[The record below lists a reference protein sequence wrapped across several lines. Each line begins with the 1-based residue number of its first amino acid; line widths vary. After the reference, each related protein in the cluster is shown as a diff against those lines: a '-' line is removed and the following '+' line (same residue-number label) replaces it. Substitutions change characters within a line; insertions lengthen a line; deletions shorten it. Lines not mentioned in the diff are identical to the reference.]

1 MKIEIVWSNVY
12 QISAASSRDVL
23 EVTILDNEQFFSAS
37 RRQYIPVGQ
46 SDYVKAPTQ
55 MPNDEFTKS
64 YEAVTEAAQ
73 TMISITLVSNFA
85 VNLVLSGAMTL
96 LWGMLNGMQI
106 VAHFDLV
113 NIMMPANAHL
123 LFKVLVQIATFDL
136 VPSES
141 IISEM
146 EDGLGIENDEFALT
160 DSFIDFEFDTSSP
173 VNNLQVMF
181 LAMVLLVALPILF
194 VAMKGIFFWN

>member
-12 QISAASSRDVL
+12 LISAASSRDVL

-46 SDYVKAPTQ
+46 SDYVKVPTQ

-73 TMISITLVSNFA
+73 TVISITLVSNFA

-136 VPSES
+136 VPSEP

-160 DSFIDFEFDTSSP
+160 DSFIDFEFDTSGP
-173 VNNLQVMF
+173 VNNLQIMF